1 MLDPALSPEENEH
14 WVRFVELLRQAFE
27 QGVEF
32 PVLQLLM
39 TPDERSAL
47 ATRVRIV
54 QELMRG
60 ELSQRE
66 LKELLGVGIA
76 TITRGSNSL
85 KTAPHDVKL
94 WLEKELMI
102 KKIIA
107 YSLEIKMPFNQLVKW
122 HFSKIATRE
131 LFNHSF
137 IIFFVKLFI
146 NIMSDGD

>member
-47 ATRVRIV
+47 ETRVRIV

-94 WLEKELMI
+94 
-102 KKIIA
+102 
-107 YSLEIKMPFNQLVKW
+107 
-122 HFSKIATRE
+122 
-131 LFNHSF
+131 
-137 IIFFVKLFI
+137 
-146 NIMSDGD
+146 

>member
-47 ATRVRIV
+47 ATRVCIV

-102 KKIIA
+102 KK
-107 YSLEIKMPFNQLVKW
+107 
-122 HFSKIATRE
+122 
-131 LFNHSF
+131 
-137 IIFFVKLFI
+137 
-146 NIMSDGD
+146 

>member
-60 ELSQRE
+60 ELSQLE

-102 KKIIA
+102 KK
-107 YSLEIKMPFNQLVKW
+107 
-122 HFSKIATRE
+122 
-131 LFNHSF
+131 
-137 IIFFVKLFI
+137 
-146 NIMSDGD
+146 

>member
-66 LKELLGVGIA
+66 LKELLGVGSA

-94 WLEKELMI
+94 WLENELMT
-102 KKIIA
+102 KK
-107 YSLEIKMPFNQLVKW
+107 
-122 HFSKIATRE
+122 
-131 LFNHSF
+131 
-137 IIFFVKLFI
+137 
-146 NIMSDGD
+146 

>member
-66 LKELLGVGIA
+66 LKELCLLY
-76 TITRGSNSL
+76 T
-85 KTAPHDVKL
+85 
-94 WLEKELMI
+94 
-102 KKIIA
+102 
-107 YSLEIKMPFNQLVKW
+107 
-122 HFSKIATRE
+122 
-131 LFNHSF
+131 
-137 IIFFVKLFI
+137 
-146 NIMSDGD
+146 SDAADD

>member
-54 QELMRG
+54 QELDRK
-60 ELSQRE
+60 S
-66 LKELLGVGIA
+66 V
-76 TITRGSNSL
+76 
-85 KTAPHDVKL
+85 V
-94 WLEKELMI
+94 
-102 KKIIA
+102 
-107 YSLEIKMPFNQLVKW
+107 
-122 HFSKIATRE
+122 
-131 LFNHSF
+131 
-137 IIFFVKLFI
+137 
-146 NIMSDGD
+146 